1 MKLRELLIGI
11 GFKVNEQN
19 INAVESKIGKIK
31 KNLSEVGTA
40 STRAAD
46 MTSKGM
52 ATVGNASERAKQK
65 TESAFSGIESKA
77 RGANEELHKMDSTL
91 TGLKNKFVGALAFLG
106 VTLSLGNI
114 IRMVD
119 EYKTISGQVK
129 LVTSSQKEAV
139 SVQKDLYQMAQRTRQ
154 EYGATAQLYTS
165 VARNAS
171 ELGKSTSEILAF
183 TEDVSMAMMIGGG
196 SAASQQAALVQLG
209 QALGSGVLRGDE
221 LNSIMEQAPRLSKLI
236 AEGMGTTVGKL
247 REMGKDGKLTALDI
261 FNAIRKG
268 SERLKMEMGMI
279 PWTVDQA
286 VTKMRNSMQRFFS
299 GVEERTG
306 AVSSIAEGFARISS
320 YIDDID
326 IDGFVAGFR
335 LLVIYASAFFVVSKW
350 NSLLTGMKL
359 LKDVVLGIKD
369 AYLLA
374 TGAQVVF
381 RSGSMRSIAMAIVP
395 FAKFAL
401 IAAAIAVVILAIQDF
416 YTWIEGGD
424 SIIGRH
430 LGKWEEFVTSCKT
443 TWDTATQSIKDF
455 LNMRVIDILSLAIDK
470 IGEFQDKIAKLN
482 VRKRVGEWWDENV
495 SDPANKFVFG
505 VLNGAHVKGPQLS
518 PSQQEAYLGKGLLRT
533 SNRNF
538 ADNRTNI
545 NNVSVYAKTNA
556 TPAEIGVG
564 VVNAITPA
572 NGYEFD
578 LDSGFGYGFPDVEDN

>member
-1 MKLRELLIGI
+1 MLIGI

-119 EYKTISGQVK
+119 EWKVVNGQVALTTK
-129 LVTSSQKEAV
+129 NQQESLMVQKE
-139 SVQKDLYQMAQRTRQ
+139 LYRMAIDTRQ
-154 EYGATAQLYTS
+154 AYASTATLYAS
-165 VARNAS
+165 VARNSS
-171 ELGKSTSEILAF
+171 ELGKSAEDVLGF
-183 TEDVSMAMMIGGG
+183 TEDVSRAMMIGGG
-196 SAASQQAALVQLG
+196 SAASQQAALIQLG

-221 LNSIMEQAPRLSKLI
+221 LNSIMEQAPRLAKAI
-236 AEGMGTTVGKL
+236 AEGMGTTIGQLRVLGKEGKL
-247 REMGKDGKLTALDI
+247 TAIDVFDAIRKSSEKLKREMGK
-261 FNAIRKG
+261 
-268 SERLKMEMGMI
+268 I
-279 PWTVDQA
+279 PWTVNQA
-286 VTKMRNSMQRFFS
+286 GVRVSNALGNLFS
-299 GVEERTG
+299 KLEKKTGV
-306 AVSSIAEGFARISS
+306 VSSIAKGFASIGD
-320 YIDDID
+320 YIDNID
-326 IDGFVAGFR
+326 IDNFVAGFQ

-359 LKDVVLGIKD
+359 LKDVILGIKD

-381 RSGSMRSIAMAIVP
+381 RSGSARSIAMAILP
-395 FAKFAL
+395 FAKIAL
-401 IAAAIAVVILAIQDF
+401 IAAAIAIVILAIQDL
-416 YTWIEGGD
+416 YVWIQGGD

-430 LGKWEEFVTSCKT
+430 VGSW
-443 TWDTATQSIKDF
+443 KDF
-455 LNMRVIDILSLAIDK
+455 IKELSRRWEQLKDEFSKSIAPLVSAIQPFINTFKDIVNWIDSCISK
-470 IGEFQDKIAKLN
+470 FESFQAKIAAWNPRKKLSEFGDW
-482 VRKRVGEWWDENV
+482 VGNIYLGG
-495 SDPANKFVFG
+495 ANKNTGNDYIAKSV
-505 VLNGAHVKGPQLS
+505 A
-518 PSQQEAYLGKGLLRT
+518 R
-533 SNRNF
+533 SNTRNYS
-538 ADNRTNI
+538 DQSTHTNNI
-545 NNVSVYAKTNA
+545 NIFAKTNA

-564 VVNAITPA
+564 VANAIEPA

-578 LDSGFGYGFPDVEDN
+578 LSSGFDYDFPILEDN

>member
-119 EYKTISGQVK
+119 EWKVVNGQVALTTK
-129 LVTSSQKEAV
+129 NQQESLMVQKE
-139 SVQKDLYQMAQRTRQ
+139 LYRMAIDTRQ
-154 EYGATAQLYTS
+154 AYASTATLYAS
-165 VARNAS
+165 VARNSS
-171 ELGKSTSEILAF
+171 ELGKSAEDVLGF
-183 TEDVSMAMMIGGG
+183 TEDVSRAMMIGGG
-196 SAASQQAALVQLG
+196 SAASQQAALIQLG

-221 LNSIMEQAPRLSKLI
+221 LNSIMEQAPRLAKAI
-236 AEGMGTTVGKL
+236 AEGMGTTIGQLRVLGKEGKL
-247 REMGKDGKLTALDI
+247 TAIDVFDAIRKSSEKLKREMGK
-261 FNAIRKG
+261 
-268 SERLKMEMGMI
+268 I
-279 PWTVDQA
+279 PWTVNQA
-286 VTKMRNSMQRFFS
+286 GVRVSNALGNLFS
-299 GVEERTG
+299 KLEKKTG
-306 AVSSIAEGFARISS
+306 IVSSIAKGFASIGD
-320 YIDDID
+320 YIDNID
-326 IDGFVAGFR
+326 IDNFVAGFQ

-359 LKDVVLGIKD
+359 LKDVILGIKD

-381 RSGSMRSIAMAIVP
+381 RSGSARSIAMAIVP

-401 IAAAIAVVILAIQDF
+401 IAAAIAIVILAIQDL
-416 YTWIEGGD
+416 YVWIEGGD
-424 SIIGRH
+424 SVIGRH
-430 LGKWEEFVTSCKT
+430 VGSW
-443 TWDTATQSIKDF
+443 KDF
-455 LNMRVIDILSLAIDK
+455 IKELSRRWEQWKDEFSKSIAPLVSAIQPFINTFKDIVNWIDSCISK
-470 IGEFQDKIAKLN
+470 FESFQAKIAAWNPRKKLSEFGDW
-482 VRKRVGEWWDENV
+482 VGNIYLGG
-495 SDPANKFVFG
+495 ANKNTGNDYIAKSV
-505 VLNGAHVKGPQLS
+505 A
-518 PSQQEAYLGKGLLRT
+518 R
-533 SNRNF
+533 SNTRNYS
-538 ADNRTNI
+538 DQSTHTNNI
-545 NNVSVYAKTNA
+545 NIFAKTNA

-564 VVNAITPA
+564 VANAIEPA

-578 LDSGFGYGFPDVEDN
+578 LSSGFDYDFPILEDN

>member
-119 EYKTISGQVK
+119 EWKVVNGQVALTTK
-129 LVTSSQKEAV
+129 NQQESLMVQKE
-139 SVQKDLYQMAQRTRQ
+139 LYRMAIDTRQ
-154 EYGATAQLYTS
+154 AYASTATLYAS
-165 VARNAS
+165 VARNSS
-171 ELGKSTSEILAF
+171 ELGKSAEDVLGF
-183 TEDVSMAMMIGGG
+183 TEDVSRAMMIGGG
-196 SAASQQAALVQLG
+196 SAASQQAALIQLG

-221 LNSIMEQAPRLSKLI
+221 LNSIMEQAPRLAKAI
-236 AEGMGTTVGKL
+236 AEGMGTTIGQLRVLGKEGKL
-247 REMGKDGKLTALDI
+247 TAIDVFDAIRKSSEKLKREMGK
-261 FNAIRKG
+261 
-268 SERLKMEMGMI
+268 I
-279 PWTVDQA
+279 PWTVNQA
-286 VTKMRNSMQRFFS
+286 GVRVSNALGNLFS
-299 GVEERTG
+299 KLEKKTGV
-306 AVSSIAEGFARISS
+306 VSSIAKGFASIGD
-320 YIDDID
+320 YNDNID
-326 IDGFVAGFR
+326 IDNFVAGFQ

-359 LKDVVLGIKD
+359 LKDVILGIKN

-381 RSGSMRSIAMAIVP
+381 RSGSARSIAMAIVP

-401 IAAAIAVVILAIQDF
+401 IAAAIAIVILALCMDRRRRQCYRAACWLVERF
-416 YTWIEGGD
+416 YKRIE
-424 SIIGRH
+424 SP
-430 LGKWEEFVTSCKT
+430 LGTMERRIF
-443 TWDTATQSIKDF
+443 
-455 LNMRVIDILSLAIDK
+455 
-470 IGEFQDKIAKLN
+470 
-482 VRKRVGEWWDENV
+482 
-495 SDPANKFVFG
+495 
-505 VLNGAHVKGPQLS
+505 
-518 PSQQEAYLGKGLLRT
+518 
-533 SNRNF
+533 
-538 ADNRTNI
+538 
-545 NNVSVYAKTNA
+545 
-556 TPAEIGVG
+556 
-564 VVNAITPA
+564 
-572 NGYEFD
+572 
-578 LDSGFGYGFPDVEDN
+578 

>member
-119 EYKTISGQVK
+119 EWKVVNGQVALTTK
-129 LVTSSQKEAV
+129 NQQESLMVQKE
-139 SVQKDLYQMAQRTRQ
+139 LYRMAIDTRQ
-154 EYGATAQLYTS
+154 AYASTATLYAS
-165 VARNAS
+165 VARNSS
-171 ELGKSTSEILAF
+171 ELGKSAEDVLGF
-183 TEDVSMAMMIGGG
+183 TEDVSRAMMIGGG
-196 SAASQQAALVQLG
+196 SAASQQAALIQLG

-221 LNSIMEQAPRLSKLI
+221 LNSIMEQAPRLAKAI
-236 AEGMGTTVGKL
+236 AEGMGTTIGQLRVLGKEGKL
-247 REMGKDGKLTALDI
+247 TAIDVFDAIRKSSEKLKREMGK
-261 FNAIRKG
+261 
-268 SERLKMEMGMI
+268 I
-279 PWTVDQA
+279 PWTVNQA
-286 VTKMRNSMQRFFS
+286 GVRVSNALGNLFS
-299 GVEERTG
+299 KLEKKTG
-306 AVSSIAEGFARISS
+306 IVSSIAKGFASIGD
-320 YIDDID
+320 YIDNID
-326 IDGFVAGFR
+326 IDNFVAGFQ

-359 LKDVVLGIKD
+359 LKDVILGIKD

-381 RSGSMRSIAMAIVP
+381 RSGSARSIAMAIVP

-401 IAAAIAVVILAIQDF
+401 IAAAIAIVILAIQDL
-416 YTWIEGGD
+416 YVWIEGGD
-424 SIIGRH
+424 SVIGRH
-430 LGKWEEFVTSCKT
+430 VGSW
-443 TWDTATQSIKDF
+443 KDF
-455 LNMRVIDILSLAIDK
+455 IKELSRRWEQLKDEFSKSIAPLVSAIQPFINTFKDIVNWIDSCISK
-470 IGEFQDKIAKLN
+470 FESFQAKIAAWNPRKKLSEFGDW
-482 VRKRVGEWWDENV
+482 VGNIYLGG
-495 SDPANKFVFG
+495 ANKNTGNDYIAKSV
-505 VLNGAHVKGPQLS
+505 A
-518 PSQQEAYLGKGLLRT
+518 R
-533 SNRNF
+533 SNTRNYS
-538 ADNRTNI
+538 DQSTHTNNI
-545 NNVSVYAKTNA
+545 NIFAKTNA

-564 VVNAITPA
+564 VANAIEPA

-578 LDSGFGYGFPDVEDN
+578 LSSGFDYDFPILEDN

>member
-1 MKLRELLIGI
+1 LKLRELLIGI

-119 EYKTISGQVK
+119 EWKVVNGQVALTTK
-129 LVTSSQKEAV
+129 NQQESLMVQKE
-139 SVQKDLYQMAQRTRQ
+139 LYRMAIDTRQ
-154 EYGATAQLYTS
+154 AYASTATLYAS
-165 VARNAS
+165 VARNSS
-171 ELGKSTSEILAF
+171 ELGKSAEDVLGF
-183 TEDVSMAMMIGGG
+183 TEDVSRAMMIGGG
-196 SAASQQAALVQLG
+196 SAASQQAALIQLG

-221 LNSIMEQAPRLSKLI
+221 LNSIMEQAPRLAKAI
-236 AEGMGTTVGKL
+236 AEGMGTTIGQLRVLGKEGKL
-247 REMGKDGKLTALDI
+247 TAIDVFDAIRKSSEKLKREMGK
-261 FNAIRKG
+261 
-268 SERLKMEMGMI
+268 I
-279 PWTVDQA
+279 PWTVNQA
-286 VTKMRNSMQRFFS
+286 GVRVSNALGNLFS
-299 GVEERTG
+299 KLEKKTGV
-306 AVSSIAEGFARISS
+306 VSSIAKGFASIGD
-320 YIDDID
+320 YIDNID
-326 IDGFVAGFR
+326 IDNFVAGFQ

-359 LKDVVLGIKD
+359 LKDVILGIKN

-381 RSGSMRSIAMAIVP
+381 RSGSARSIAMAIVP

-401 IAAAIAVVILAIQDF
+401 IAAAIAIVILAIQDL
-416 YTWIEGGD
+416 YVWIEGGD
-424 SIIGRH
+424 SVIGRH
-430 LGKWEEFVTSCKT
+430 VGSW
-443 TWDTATQSIKDF
+443 KDF
-455 LNMRVIDILSLAIDK
+455 IKELSRRWEQWKDEFSKSIAPLVSAIQPFINTFKDIVNWIDSCISK
-470 IGEFQDKIAKLN
+470 FESFQAKIAAWNPRKKLSEFGDW
-482 VRKRVGEWWDENV
+482 VGNIYLGG
-495 SDPANKFVFG
+495 ANKNTGNDYIAKSV
-505 VLNGAHVKGPQLS
+505 A
-518 PSQQEAYLGKGLLRT
+518 R
-533 SNRNF
+533 SNTRNYS
-538 ADNRTNI
+538 DQSTHTNNI
-545 NNVSVYAKTNA
+545 NIFAKTNA

-564 VVNAITPA
+564 VANAIEPA

-578 LDSGFGYGFPDVEDN
+578 LSSGFDYDFPILEDN

>member
-65 TESAFSGIESKA
+65 TESAFSSIESKA

-119 EYKTISGQVK
+119 EWKVVNGQVALTTK
-129 LVTSSQKEAV
+129 NQQESLMVQKE
-139 SVQKDLYQMAQRTRQ
+139 LYRMAIDTRQ
-154 EYGATAQLYTS
+154 AYASTATLYAS
-165 VARNAS
+165 VARNSS
-171 ELGKSTSEILAF
+171 ELGKSAEDVLGF
-183 TEDVSMAMMIGGG
+183 TEDVSRAMMIGGG
-196 SAASQQAALVQLG
+196 SAASQQAALIQLG

-221 LNSIMEQAPRLSKLI
+221 LNSIMEQAPRLAKAI
-236 AEGMGTTVGKL
+236 AEGMGTTIGQLRVLGK
-247 REMGKDGKLTALDI
+247 EGKLTAIDV
-261 FNAIRKG
+261 FDAIRKS
-268 SERLKMEMGMI
+268 SEKLKSEMGKI
-279 PWTVDQA
+279 PWTVNQA
-286 VTKMRNSMQRFFS
+286 GVRVSNALGNLFS
-299 GVEERTG
+299 KLEKKTGV
-306 AVSSIAEGFARISS
+306 VSSIAKGFASIGD
-320 YIDDID
+320 YIDNID
-326 IDGFVAGFR
+326 IDNFVAGFQ

-359 LKDVVLGIKD
+359 LKDVILGIKD

-381 RSGSMRSIAMAIVP
+381 RSGSARSIAMAIVP

-401 IAAAIAVVILAIQDF
+401 IAAAIAIVILAIQDL
-416 YTWIEGGD
+416 YVWIEGGD
-424 SIIGRH
+424 SVIGRH
-430 LGKWEEFVTSCKT
+430 VGSW
-443 TWDTATQSIKDF
+443 KDF
-455 LNMRVIDILSLAIDK
+455 IKELSRRWEQWKDEFSKSIAPLVSAIQPFINTFKDIVNWIDSCISK
-470 IGEFQDKIAKLN
+470 FESFQAKIAAWNPRKKLSEFGDW
-482 VRKRVGEWWDENV
+482 VGNIYLGG
-495 SDPANKFVFG
+495 ANKNTGNDYIAKSV
-505 VLNGAHVKGPQLS
+505 A
-518 PSQQEAYLGKGLLRT
+518 R
-533 SNRNF
+533 SNTRNYS
-538 ADNRTNI
+538 DQSTHTNNI
-545 NNVSVYAKTNA
+545 NIFAKTNA

-564 VVNAITPA
+564 VANAIEPA

-578 LDSGFGYGFPDVEDN
+578 LSSGFDYDFPILEDN

>member
-119 EYKTISGQVK
+119 EWKVVNGQVALTTK
-129 LVTSSQKEAV
+129 NQQESLMVQKE
-139 SVQKDLYQMAQRTRQ
+139 LYRMAIDTRQ
-154 EYGATAQLYTS
+154 AYASTATLYAS
-165 VARNAS
+165 VARNSS
-171 ELGKSTSEILAF
+171 ELGKSAEDVLGF
-183 TEDVSMAMMIGGG
+183 TEDVSRAMMIGGG
-196 SAASQQAALVQLG
+196 SAASQQAALIQLG

-221 LNSIMEQAPRLSKLI
+221 LNSIMEQAPRLAKAI
-236 AEGMGTTVGKL
+236 AEGMGTTIGQLRVLGKEGKL
-247 REMGKDGKLTALDI
+247 TAIDVFDAIRKSSEKLKREMGK
-261 FNAIRKG
+261 
-268 SERLKMEMGMI
+268 I
-279 PWTVDQA
+279 PWTVNQA
-286 VTKMRNSMQRFFS
+286 GVRVSNALGNLFS
-299 GVEERTG
+299 KLEKKTG
-306 AVSSIAEGFARISS
+306 IVSSIAKGFASIGD
-320 YIDDID
+320 YIDNID
-326 IDGFVAGFR
+326 IDNFVAGFQ

-359 LKDVVLGIKD
+359 LKDVILGIKD

-381 RSGSMRSIAMAIVP
+381 RSGSARSIAMAIVP

-401 IAAAIAVVILAIQDF
+401 IAAAIAIVILAIQDL
-416 YTWIEGGD
+416 YVWIEGGD
-424 SIIGRH
+424 SVIGRH
-430 LGKWEEFVTSCKT
+430 VGSW
-443 TWDTATQSIKDF
+443 KDF
-455 LNMRVIDILSLAIDK
+455 IKELSRRWEQLKDEFSKSIAPLVSAIQPFINTFKDIVNWIDSCISK
-470 IGEFQDKIAKLN
+470 FESFQAKIAAWNPRKKLSEFGDW
-482 VRKRVGEWWDENV
+482 VGNIYLGG
-495 SDPANKFVFG
+495 ANKNTGNDYIAKSV
-505 VLNGAHVKGPQLS
+505 A
-518 PSQQEAYLGKGLLRT
+518 R
-533 SNRNF
+533 SNTRNYS
-538 ADNRTNI
+538 DQSTHTNNI
-545 NNVSVYAKTNA
+545 NIFAKTNA

-564 VVNAITPA
+564 VANAIDPA

-578 LDSGFGYGFPDVEDN
+578 LSSGFDYDFPILEDN

>member
-1 MKLRELLIGI
+1 MKLRELLVGI

-119 EYKTISGQVK
+119 EWKVVNGQVALTTK
-129 LVTSSQKEAV
+129 NQQESLMAQKE
-139 SVQKDLYQMAQRTRQ
+139 LYRMAIDTRQ
-154 EYGATAQLYTS
+154 AYASTATLYAS
-165 VARNAS
+165 VARNSS
-171 ELGKSTSEILAF
+171 ELGKSAEDVLGF
-183 TEDVSMAMMIGGG
+183 TEDVSRAMMIGGG
-196 SAASQQAALVQLG
+196 SAASQQAALIQLG

-221 LNSIMEQAPRLSKLI
+221 LNSIMEQAPRLAKAI
-236 AEGMGTTVGKL
+236 AEGMGTTIGQLRVLGKEGKL
-247 REMGKDGKLTALDI
+247 TAIDVFDAIRKSSEKLKREMGK
-261 FNAIRKG
+261 
-268 SERLKMEMGMI
+268 I
-279 PWTVDQA
+279 PWTVNQA
-286 VTKMRNSMQRFFS
+286 GVRVSNALGNLFS
-299 GVEERTG
+299 KLEKKTGV
-306 AVSSIAEGFARISS
+306 VSSIAKGFASIGD
-320 YIDDID
+320 YIDNID
-326 IDGFVAGFR
+326 IDNFVAGFQ

-359 LKDVVLGIKD
+359 LKDVILGIKD

-381 RSGSMRSIAMAIVP
+381 RSGSARSIAMAILP
-395 FAKFAL
+395 FAKIAL
-401 IAAAIAVVILAIQDF
+401 IAAAIAIVILAIQDL
-416 YTWIEGGD
+416 YVWIQGGD

-430 LGKWEEFVTSCKT
+430 VGSW
-443 TWDTATQSIKDF
+443 KDF
-455 LNMRVIDILSLAIDK
+455 IKELSRRWEQLKDEFSKSIAPLVSAIQPFINTFKDIVNWIDRCISK
-470 IGEFQDKIAKLN
+470 FESFQAKIAAWNPRKKLSEFGDW
-482 VRKRVGEWWDENV
+482 VGNIYLGG
-495 SDPANKFVFG
+495 ANKNTGNDYIAKSV
-505 VLNGAHVKGPQLS
+505 A
-518 PSQQEAYLGKGLLRT
+518 R
-533 SNRNF
+533 SNTRNYS
-538 ADNRTNI
+538 DQSTHTNNI
-545 NNVSVYAKTNA
+545 NIFAKTNA

-564 VVNAITPA
+564 VANAIEPA

-578 LDSGFGYGFPDVEDN
+578 LSSGFDYDFPILEDN

>member
-119 EYKTISGQVK
+119 EWKVVNGQVALTTK
-129 LVTSSQKEAV
+129 NQQESLMVQKE
-139 SVQKDLYQMAQRTRQ
+139 LYRMAIDTRQ
-154 EYGATAQLYTS
+154 AYASTATLYAS
-165 VARNAS
+165 VARNSS
-171 ELGKSTSEILAF
+171 ELGKSAEDVLGF
-183 TEDVSMAMMIGGG
+183 TEDVSRAMMIGGG
-196 SAASQQAALVQLG
+196 SAASQQAALIQLG

-221 LNSIMEQAPRLSKLI
+221 LNSIMEQAPRLAKAI
-236 AEGMGTTVGKL
+236 AEGMGTTIGQLRVLGKEGKL
-247 REMGKDGKLTALDI
+247 TAIDVFDAIRKSSEKLKREMGK
-261 FNAIRKG
+261 
-268 SERLKMEMGMI
+268 I
-279 PWTVDQA
+279 PWTVNQA
-286 VTKMRNSMQRFFS
+286 GVRVSNALGNLFS
-299 GVEERTG
+299 KLEKKTG
-306 AVSSIAEGFARISS
+306 IVSSIAKGFASIGD
-320 YIDDID
+320 YIDNID
-326 IDGFVAGFR
+326 IDNFVAGFQ

-359 LKDVVLGIKD
+359 LKDVILGIKD

-381 RSGSMRSIAMAIVP
+381 RSGSARSIAMAIVP

-401 IAAAIAVVILAIQDF
+401 IAAAIAIVILAIQDL
-416 YTWIEGGD
+416 YVWIEGGD
-424 SIIGRH
+424 SVIGRH
-430 LGKWEEFVTSCKT
+430 VGSW
-443 TWDTATQSIKDF
+443 KDF
-455 LNMRVIDILSLAIDK
+455 IKELSRRWEQLKDEFSKSIAPLVSAIQPFINTFKDIVNWIDSCISK
-470 IGEFQDKIAKLN
+470 FESFQAKIAAWNPRKKLSEFGDW
-482 VRKRVGEWWDENV
+482 VGNIYLGG
-495 SDPANKFVFG
+495 ANKNTGNDYIAKSV
-505 VLNGAHVKGPQLS
+505 A
-518 PSQQEAYLGKGLLRT
+518 R
-533 SNRNF
+533 SNTRNYS
-538 ADNRTNI
+538 DQSTHTNNI
-545 NNVSVYAKTNA
+545 NIFAKTNA

-564 VVNAITPA
+564 VANAIEPA

-578 LDSGFGYGFPDVEDN
+578 LSSGFDYGFPILEDN

>member
-1 MKLRELLIGI
+1 MKLRELLVGI

-119 EYKTISGQVK
+119 EWKVVNGQVALTTK
-129 LVTSSQKEAV
+129 NQQESLMVQKE
-139 SVQKDLYQMAQRTRQ
+139 LYRMAIDTRQ
-154 EYGATAQLYTS
+154 AYASTATLYAS
-165 VARNAS
+165 VARNSS
-171 ELGKSTSEILAF
+171 ELGKSAEDVLGF
-183 TEDVSMAMMIGGG
+183 TEDVSRAMMIGGG
-196 SAASQQAALVQLG
+196 SAASQQAALIQLG

-221 LNSIMEQAPRLSKLI
+221 LNSIMEQAPRLAKAI
-236 AEGMGTTVGKL
+236 AEGMGTTIGQLRVLGKEGKL
-247 REMGKDGKLTALDI
+247 TAIDVFDAIRKSSEKLKREMGK
-261 FNAIRKG
+261 
-268 SERLKMEMGMI
+268 I
-279 PWTVDQA
+279 PWTVNQA
-286 VTKMRNSMQRFFS
+286 GVRVSNALGNLFS
-299 GVEERTG
+299 KLEKKTGV
-306 AVSSIAEGFARISS
+306 VSSIAKGFASIGD
-320 YIDDID
+320 YIDNID
-326 IDGFVAGFR
+326 IDNFVAGFQ

-359 LKDVVLGIKD
+359 LKDVILGIKD

-381 RSGSMRSIAMAIVP
+381 RSGSARSIAMAILP
-395 FAKFAL
+395 FAKIAL
-401 IAAAIAVVILAIQDF
+401 IAAAIAIVILAIQDL
-416 YTWIEGGD
+416 YVWIQGGD

-430 LGKWEEFVTSCKT
+430 VGSW
-443 TWDTATQSIKDF
+443 KDF
-455 LNMRVIDILSLAIDK
+455 IKELSRRWEQLKDEFSKSIAPLVSAIQPFINTFKDIVNWIDRCISK
-470 IGEFQDKIAKLN
+470 FESFQAKIAAWNPRKKLSEFGDW
-482 VRKRVGEWWDENV
+482 VGNIYLGG
-495 SDPANKFVFG
+495 ANKNTGNDYIAKSV
-505 VLNGAHVKGPQLS
+505 A
-518 PSQQEAYLGKGLLRT
+518 R
-533 SNRNF
+533 SNTRNYS
-538 ADNRTNI
+538 DQSTHTNNI
-545 NNVSVYAKTNA
+545 NIFAKTNA

-564 VVNAITPA
+564 VANAIEPA

-578 LDSGFGYGFPDVEDN
+578 FSSGFDYDFPILEDN

>member
-119 EYKTISGQVK
+119 EWKVVNGQVALTTK
-129 LVTSSQKEAV
+129 NQQESLMVQKE
-139 SVQKDLYQMAQRTRQ
+139 LYRMAIDTRQ
-154 EYGATAQLYTS
+154 AYASTATLYAS
-165 VARNAS
+165 VARNSS
-171 ELGKSTSEILAF
+171 ELGKSAEDVLGF
-183 TEDVSMAMMIGGG
+183 TEDVSRAMMIGGG
-196 SAASQQAALVQLG
+196 SAASQQAALIQLG

-221 LNSIMEQAPRLSKLI
+221 LNSIMEQASRLAKAI
-236 AEGMGTTVGKL
+236 AEGMGTTIGQLRVLGKEGKL
-247 REMGKDGKLTALDI
+247 TAIDVFDAIRKSSEKLKREMGK
-261 FNAIRKG
+261 
-268 SERLKMEMGMI
+268 I
-279 PWTVDQA
+279 PWTVNQA
-286 VTKMRNSMQRFFS
+286 GVRVSNALGNLFS
-299 GVEERTG
+299 KLEKKTG
-306 AVSSIAEGFARISS
+306 IVSSIAKGFASIGD
-320 YIDDID
+320 YIDNID
-326 IDGFVAGFR
+326 IDNFVAGFQ

-359 LKDVVLGIKD
+359 LKDVILGIKD

-381 RSGSMRSIAMAIVP
+381 RSGSARSIAMAIVP

-401 IAAAIAVVILAIQDF
+401 IAAAIAIVILAIQDL
-416 YTWIEGGD
+416 YVWIEGGD
-424 SIIGRH
+424 SVIGRH
-430 LGKWEEFVTSCKT
+430 VGSW
-443 TWDTATQSIKDF
+443 KDF
-455 LNMRVIDILSLAIDK
+455 IKELSRRWEQLKDEFSKSIAPLVSAIQPFINTFKDIVNWIDSCISK
-470 IGEFQDKIAKLN
+470 FESFQAKIAAWNPRKKLSEFGDW
-482 VRKRVGEWWDENV
+482 VGNIYLGG
-495 SDPANKFVFG
+495 ANKNTGNDYIAKSV
-505 VLNGAHVKGPQLS
+505 A
-518 PSQQEAYLGKGLLRT
+518 R
-533 SNRNF
+533 SNTRNYS
-538 ADNRTNI
+538 DQSTHTNNI
-545 NNVSVYAKTNA
+545 NIFAKTNA

-564 VVNAITPA
+564 VANAIEPA

-578 LDSGFGYGFPDVEDN
+578 LSSGFDYDFPILEDN

>member
-119 EYKTISGQVK
+119 EWKVVNGQVALTTK
-129 LVTSSQKEAV
+129 NQQESLMVQKE
-139 SVQKDLYQMAQRTRQ
+139 LYRMAIDTRQ
-154 EYGATAQLYTS
+154 AYASTATLYAS
-165 VARNAS
+165 VARNSS
-171 ELGKSTSEILAF
+171 ELGKSAEDVLGF
-183 TEDVSMAMMIGGG
+183 TEDVSRAMMIGGG
-196 SAASQQAALVQLG
+196 SAASQQAALIQLG

-221 LNSIMEQAPRLSKLI
+221 LNSIMEQAPRLAKAI
-236 AEGMGTTVGKL
+236 AEGMGTTIGQLRVLGKEGKL
-247 REMGKDGKLTALDI
+247 TAIDVFDAIRKSSEKLKREMGK
-261 FNAIRKG
+261 
-268 SERLKMEMGMI
+268 I
-279 PWTVDQA
+279 PWTVNQA
-286 VTKMRNSMQRFFS
+286 GVRVSNALGNLFS
-299 GVEERTG
+299 KLEKKTGV
-306 AVSSIAEGFARISS
+306 VSSIAKGFASIGD
-320 YIDDID
+320 YIDNID
-326 IDGFVAGFR
+326 IDNFVAGFQ

-359 LKDVVLGIKD
+359 LKDVILGIKD

-381 RSGSMRSIAMAIVP
+381 RSGSARSIAMAIVP

-401 IAAAIAVVILAIQDF
+401 IAAAIAIVILAIQDL
-416 YTWIEGGD
+416 YVWIEGGD
-424 SIIGRH
+424 SVIGRH
-430 LGKWEEFVTSCKT
+430 VGSW
-443 TWDTATQSIKDF
+443 KDF
-455 LNMRVIDILSLAIDK
+455 IKELSRRWEQWKDEFSKSIAPLVSAIQPFINTFKDIVNWIDSCISK
-470 IGEFQDKIAKLN
+470 FESFQAKIAAWNPRKKLSEFGDW
-482 VRKRVGEWWDENV
+482 VGNIYLGG
-495 SDPANKFVFG
+495 ANKNTGNDYIAKSV
-505 VLNGAHVKGPQLS
+505 A
-518 PSQQEAYLGKGLLRT
+518 R
-533 SNRNF
+533 SNTRNYS
-538 ADNRTNI
+538 DQSTHTNNI
-545 NNVSVYAKTNA
+545 NIFAKTNA

>member
-31 KNLSEVGTA
+31 KNLREVGTA

-119 EYKTISGQVK
+119 EWKVVNGQVALTTK
-129 LVTSSQKEAV
+129 NQQESLMVQKE
-139 SVQKDLYQMAQRTRQ
+139 LYRMAIDTRQ
-154 EYGATAQLYTS
+154 AYASTATLYAS
-165 VARNAS
+165 VARNSS
-171 ELGKSTSEILAF
+171 ELGKSAEDVLGF
-183 TEDVSMAMMIGGG
+183 TEDVSRAMMIGGG
-196 SAASQQAALVQLG
+196 SAASQQAALIQLG

-221 LNSIMEQAPRLSKLI
+221 LNSIMEQAPRLAKAI
-236 AEGMGTTVGKL
+236 AEGMGTTIGQLRVLGKEGKL
-247 REMGKDGKLTALDI
+247 TAIDVFDAIRKSSEKLKREMGK
-261 FNAIRKG
+261 
-268 SERLKMEMGMI
+268 I
-279 PWTVDQA
+279 PWTVNQA
-286 VTKMRNSMQRFFS
+286 GVRVSNALGNLFS
-299 GVEERTG
+299 KLEKKTGV
-306 AVSSIAEGFARISS
+306 VSSIAKGFASIGD
-320 YIDDID
+320 YIDNID
-326 IDGFVAGFR
+326 IDNFVAGFQ

-359 LKDVVLGIKD
+359 LKDVILGIKD

-381 RSGSMRSIAMAIVP
+381 RSGSARSIAMAIVP

-401 IAAAIAVVILAIQDF
+401 IAAAIAIVILAIQDL
-416 YTWIEGGD
+416 YVWIEGGD
-424 SIIGRH
+424 SVIGRH
-430 LGKWEEFVTSCKT
+430 VGSW
-443 TWDTATQSIKDF
+443 KDF
-455 LNMRVIDILSLAIDK
+455 IKELSRRWEQWKDEFSKSIAPLISAIQPFINTFKDIVNWIDSCISK
-470 IGEFQDKIAKLN
+470 FESFQAKIAAWDPRKKLSEFGDW
-482 VRKRVGEWWDENV
+482 VGNIYLGG
-495 SDPANKFVFG
+495 ANKDTGNDYIAKSV
-505 VLNGAHVKGPQLS
+505 A
-518 PSQQEAYLGKGLLRT
+518 R
-533 SNRNF
+533 SNTRNYS
-538 ADNRTNI
+538 DQSTHTNNI
-545 NNVSVYAKTNA
+545 NIFAKTNA

-564 VVNAITPA
+564 VANAIEPA

-578 LDSGFGYGFPDVEDN
+578 LSSGFDYDFPILEDN

>member
-119 EYKTISGQVK
+119 EWKVVNGQVALTTK
-129 LVTSSQKEAV
+129 NQQESLMVQKE
-139 SVQKDLYQMAQRTRQ
+139 LYRMAIDTRQ
-154 EYGATAQLYTS
+154 AYASTATLYAS
-165 VARNAS
+165 VARNSS
-171 ELGKSTSEILAF
+171 ELGKSAEDVLGF
-183 TEDVSMAMMIGGG
+183 TEDVSRAMMIGGG
-196 SAASQQAALVQLG
+196 SAASQQAALIQLG

-221 LNSIMEQAPRLSKLI
+221 LNSIMEQAPRLAKAI
-236 AEGMGTTVGKL
+236 AEGMGTTIGQLRVLGKEGKL
-247 REMGKDGKLTALDI
+247 TAIDVFDAIRKSSEKLKREMGK
-261 FNAIRKG
+261 
-268 SERLKMEMGMI
+268 I
-279 PWTVDQA
+279 PWTVNQA
-286 VTKMRNSMQRFFS
+286 GVRVSNALGNLFS
-299 GVEERTG
+299 KLEKKTG
-306 AVSSIAEGFARISS
+306 IVSSIAKGFASISD
-320 YIDDID
+320 YIDNID
-326 IDGFVAGFR
+326 IDNFVAGFQ

-359 LKDVVLGIKD
+359 LKDVILGIKD

-381 RSGSMRSIAMAIVP
+381 RSGSARSIAMAIVP

-401 IAAAIAVVILAIQDF
+401 IAAAIAIVILAIQDL
-416 YTWIEGGD
+416 YVWIEGGD
-424 SIIGRH
+424 SVIGRH
-430 LGKWEEFVTSCKT
+430 VGSW
-443 TWDTATQSIKDF
+443 KDF
-455 LNMRVIDILSLAIDK
+455 IKELSRRWEQLKDEFSKSIAPLVSAIQPFINTFKDIVNWIDSCISK
-470 IGEFQDKIAKLN
+470 FESFQAKIAAWNPRKKLSEFGDW
-482 VRKRVGEWWDENV
+482 VGNIYLGG
-495 SDPANKFVFG
+495 ANKNTGNDYIAKSV
-505 VLNGAHVKGPQLS
+505 A
-518 PSQQEAYLGKGLLRT
+518 R
-533 SNRNF
+533 SNTRNYS
-538 ADNRTNI
+538 DQSTHTNNI
-545 NNVSVYAKTNA
+545 NIFAKTNA

-564 VVNAITPA
+564 VANAIEPA

-578 LDSGFGYGFPDVEDN
+578 LSSGFDYDFPILEDN

>member
-1 MKLRELLIGI
+1 LKLRELLIGI

-119 EYKTISGQVK
+119 EWKVVNGQVALTTK
-129 LVTSSQKEAV
+129 NQQESLMVQKE
-139 SVQKDLYQMAQRTRQ
+139 LYRMAIDTRQ
-154 EYGATAQLYTS
+154 AYASTATLYAS
-165 VARNAS
+165 VARNSS
-171 ELGKSTSEILAF
+171 ELGKSAEDVLGF
-183 TEDVSMAMMIGGG
+183 TEDVSRAMMIGGG
-196 SAASQQAALVQLG
+196 SAASQQAALIQLG

-221 LNSIMEQAPRLSKLI
+221 LNSIMEQAPRLAKAI
-236 AEGMGTTVGKL
+236 AEGMGTTIGQLRVLGKEGKL
-247 REMGKDGKLTALDI
+247 TAIDVFDAIRKSSEKLKREMGK
-261 FNAIRKG
+261 
-268 SERLKMEMGMI
+268 I
-279 PWTVDQA
+279 PWTVNQA
-286 VTKMRNSMQRFFS
+286 GVRVSNALGNLFS
-299 GVEERTG
+299 KLEKKTG
-306 AVSSIAEGFARISS
+306 IVSSIAKGFASIGD
-320 YIDDID
+320 YIDNID
-326 IDGFVAGFR
+326 IDNFVAGFQ

-359 LKDVVLGIKD
+359 LKDVILGIKD

-381 RSGSMRSIAMAIVP
+381 RSGSARSIAMAIVP

-401 IAAAIAVVILAIQDF
+401 IAAAIAIVILAIQDL
-416 YTWIEGGD
+416 YVWIEGGD
-424 SIIGRH
+424 SVIGRH
-430 LGKWEEFVTSCKT
+430 VGSW
-443 TWDTATQSIKDF
+443 KDF
-455 LNMRVIDILSLAIDK
+455 IKELSRRWEQLKDEFSKSIAPLVSAIQPFINTFKDIVNWIDSCISK
-470 IGEFQDKIAKLN
+470 FESFQAKIAAWNPRKKLSEFGDW
-482 VRKRVGEWWDENV
+482 VGNIYLGG
-495 SDPANKFVFG
+495 ANKNTGNDYIAKSV
-505 VLNGAHVKGPQLS
+505 A
-518 PSQQEAYLGKGLLRT
+518 R
-533 SNRNF
+533 SNTRNYS
-538 ADNRTNI
+538 DQSTHTNNI
-545 NNVSVYAKTNA
+545 NIFAKTNA

-564 VVNAITPA
+564 VANAIEPA

-578 LDSGFGYGFPDVEDN
+578 LSSGFDYDFPILEDN

>member
-119 EYKTISGQVK
+119 EWKVVNGQVALTTK
-129 LVTSSQKEAV
+129 NQQESLMVQKE
-139 SVQKDLYQMAQRTRQ
+139 LYRMAIDTRQ
-154 EYGATAQLYTS
+154 AYASTATLYAS
-165 VARNAS
+165 VARNSS
-171 ELGKSTSEILAF
+171 ELGKSAEDVLGF
-183 TEDVSMAMMIGGG
+183 TEDVSRAMMIGGG
-196 SAASQQAALVQLG
+196 SAASQQAALIQLG

-221 LNSIMEQAPRLSKLI
+221 LNSIMEQAPRLAKAI
-236 AEGMGTTVGKL
+236 AEGMGTTIGQLRVLGK
-247 REMGKDGKLTALDI
+247 EGKLTAIDV
-261 FNAIRKG
+261 FDAIRKS
-268 SERLKMEMGMI
+268 SEKLKSEMGKI
-279 PWTVDQA
+279 PWTVNQA
-286 VTKMRNSMQRFFS
+286 GVRVSNALGNLFS
-299 GVEERTG
+299 KLEKKTG
-306 AVSSIAEGFARISS
+306 IVSSIAKGFASIGD
-320 YIDDID
+320 YIDNID
-326 IDGFVAGFR
+326 IDNFVAGFQ

-359 LKDVVLGIKD
+359 LKDVILGIKD

-381 RSGSMRSIAMAIVP
+381 RSGSARSIAMAIVP

-401 IAAAIAVVILAIQDF
+401 IAAAIAIVILAIQDL
-416 YTWIEGGD
+416 YVWIEGGD
-424 SIIGRH
+424 SVIGRH
-430 LGKWEEFVTSCKT
+430 VGSW
-443 TWDTATQSIKDF
+443 KDF
-455 LNMRVIDILSLAIDK
+455 IKELSRRWEQWKDEFSKSIAPLVSAIQPFINTFKDIVNWIDSCISK
-470 IGEFQDKIAKLN
+470 FESFQAKIAAWNPRKKLSEFGDW
-482 VRKRVGEWWDENV
+482 VGNIYLGG
-495 SDPANKFVFG
+495 ANKNTGNDYIAKSV
-505 VLNGAHVKGPQLS
+505 A
-518 PSQQEAYLGKGLLRT
+518 R
-533 SNRNF
+533 SNTRNYS
-538 ADNRTNI
+538 DQSTHTNNI
-545 NNVSVYAKTNA
+545 NIFAKTNA

-564 VVNAITPA
+564 VANAIEPA

-578 LDSGFGYGFPDVEDN
+578 LSSGFDYDFPILEDN

>member
-119 EYKTISGQVK
+119 EWKVVNGQVALTTK
-129 LVTSSQKEAV
+129 NQQESLMVQKE
-139 SVQKDLYQMAQRTRQ
+139 LYRMAIDTRQ
-154 EYGATAQLYTS
+154 AYASTATLYAS
-165 VARNAS
+165 VARNSS
-171 ELGKSTSEILAF
+171 ELGKSAEDVLGF
-183 TEDVSMAMMIGGG
+183 TEDVSRAMMIGGG
-196 SAASQQAALVQLG
+196 SAASQQAALIQLG

-221 LNSIMEQAPRLSKLI
+221 LNSIMEQAPRLAKAI
-236 AEGMGTTVGKL
+236 AEGMGTTIGQLRVLGKEGKL
-247 REMGKDGKLTALDI
+247 TAIDVFDAIRKSSEKLKREMGK
-261 FNAIRKG
+261 
-268 SERLKMEMGMI
+268 I
-279 PWTVDQA
+279 PWTVNQA
-286 VTKMRNSMQRFFS
+286 GVRVSNALGNLFS
-299 GVEERTG
+299 KLEKKTGV
-306 AVSSIAEGFARISS
+306 VSSIAKGFASIGD
-320 YIDDID
+320 YIDNID
-326 IDGFVAGFR
+326 IDNFVAGFQ

-359 LKDVVLGIKD
+359 LKDVILGIKD

-381 RSGSMRSIAMAIVP
+381 RSGSARSIAMAILP
-395 FAKFAL
+395 FAKIAL
-401 IAAAIAVVILAIQDF
+401 IAAAIAIVILALQDLYVWIQ
-416 YTWIEGGD
+416 GGD
-424 SIIGRH
+424 SVIGRH
-430 LGKWEEFVTSCKT
+430 VGSW
-443 TWDTATQSIKDF
+443 KDF
-455 LNMRVIDILSLAIDK
+455 IKELSRRWEQLKDEFSKSIAPLVSAIQPFINTFKDIVNWIDRCISK
-470 IGEFQDKIAKLN
+470 FESFQAKIAAWNPRKKLSEFGDWIGN
-482 VRKRVGEWWDENV
+482 IYLGG
-495 SDPANKFVFG
+495 ANKNTGNDYIAKSV
-505 VLNGAHVKGPQLS
+505 A
-518 PSQQEAYLGKGLLRT
+518 R
-533 SNRNF
+533 SNTRNYS
-538 ADNRTNI
+538 DQSTHTNNI
-545 NNVSVYAKTNA
+545 NIFAKTNA

-564 VVNAITPA
+564 VANAIEPA

-578 LDSGFGYGFPDVEDN
+578 LSSGFDYDFPILEDN

>member
-119 EYKTISGQVK
+119 EWKVVNGQVALTTK
-129 LVTSSQKEAV
+129 NQQESLMVQKE
-139 SVQKDLYQMAQRTRQ
+139 LYRMAIDTRQ
-154 EYGATAQLYTS
+154 AYASTATLYAS
-165 VARNAS
+165 VARNSS
-171 ELGKSTSEILAF
+171 ELGKSAEDVLGF
-183 TEDVSMAMMIGGG
+183 TEDVSRAMMIGGG
-196 SAASQQAALVQLG
+196 SAASQQAALIQLG

-221 LNSIMEQAPRLSKLI
+221 LNSIMEQAPRFAKAI
-236 AEGMGTTVGKL
+236 AEGMGTTIGQLRVLGKEGKL
-247 REMGKDGKLTALDI
+247 TAIDVFDAIRKSSEKLKREMGK
-261 FNAIRKG
+261 
-268 SERLKMEMGMI
+268 I
-279 PWTVDQA
+279 PWTVNQA
-286 VTKMRNSMQRFFS
+286 GVRVSNALGNLFS
-299 GVEERTG
+299 KLEKKTG
-306 AVSSIAEGFARISS
+306 IVSSIAKGFASIGD
-320 YIDDID
+320 YIDNID
-326 IDGFVAGFR
+326 IDNFVAGFQ

-359 LKDVVLGIKD
+359 LKDVILGIKD

-381 RSGSMRSIAMAIVP
+381 RSGSARSIAMAIVP

-401 IAAAIAVVILAIQDF
+401 IAAAIAIVILAIQDL
-416 YTWIEGGD
+416 YVWIEGGD
-424 SIIGRH
+424 SVIGRH
-430 LGKWEEFVTSCKT
+430 VGSW
-443 TWDTATQSIKDF
+443 KDF
-455 LNMRVIDILSLAIDK
+455 IKELSRRWEQLKDEFSKSIAPLVSAIQPFINTFKDIVNWIDSCISK
-470 IGEFQDKIAKLN
+470 FESFQAKIAAWNPRKKLSEFGDW
-482 VRKRVGEWWDENV
+482 VGNIYLGG
-495 SDPANKFVFG
+495 ANKNTGNDYIAKSV
-505 VLNGAHVKGPQLS
+505 A
-518 PSQQEAYLGKGLLRT
+518 R
-533 SNRNF
+533 SNTRNYS
-538 ADNRTNI
+538 DQSTHTNNI
-545 NNVSVYAKTNA
+545 NIFAKTNA

-564 VVNAITPA
+564 VANAIEPA

-578 LDSGFGYGFPDVEDN
+578 LSSGFDYDFPILEDN

>member
-52 ATVGNASERAKQK
+52 TTVGNASERAKQK

-119 EYKTISGQVK
+119 EWKVVNGQVALTTK
-129 LVTSSQKEAV
+129 NQQESLMVQKE
-139 SVQKDLYQMAQRTRQ
+139 LYRMAIDTRQ
-154 EYGATAQLYTS
+154 AYASTATLYAS
-165 VARNAS
+165 VARNSS
-171 ELGKSTSEILAF
+171 ELGKSAEDVLGF
-183 TEDVSMAMMIGGG
+183 TEDVSRAMMIGGG
-196 SAASQQAALVQLG
+196 SAASQQAALIQLG

-221 LNSIMEQAPRLSKLI
+221 LNSIMEQAPRLAKAI
-236 AEGMGTTVGKL
+236 AEGMGTTIGQLRVLGKEGKL
-247 REMGKDGKLTALDI
+247 TAIDVFDAIRKSSEKLKREMGK
-261 FNAIRKG
+261 
-268 SERLKMEMGMI
+268 I
-279 PWTVDQA
+279 PWTVNQA
-286 VTKMRNSMQRFFS
+286 GVRVSNALGNLFS
-299 GVEERTG
+299 KLEKKTG
-306 AVSSIAEGFARISS
+306 IVSSIAKGFASIGD
-320 YIDDID
+320 YIDNID
-326 IDGFVAGFR
+326 IDNFVAGFQ

-359 LKDVVLGIKD
+359 LKDVILGIKD

-381 RSGSMRSIAMAIVP
+381 RSGSARSIAMAIVP

-401 IAAAIAVVILAIQDF
+401 IAAAIAIVILAIQDL
-416 YTWIEGGD
+416 YVWIEGGD
-424 SIIGRH
+424 SVIGRH
-430 LGKWEEFVTSCKT
+430 VGSW
-443 TWDTATQSIKDF
+443 KDF
-455 LNMRVIDILSLAIDK
+455 IKELSRRWEQWKDEFSKSIAPLVSAIQPFINTFKDIVNWIDSCISK
-470 IGEFQDKIAKLN
+470 FESFQAKIAAWNPRKKLSEFGDW
-482 VRKRVGEWWDENV
+482 VGNIYLGG
-495 SDPANKFVFG
+495 ANKNTGNDYIAKSV
-505 VLNGAHVKGPQLS
+505 A
-518 PSQQEAYLGKGLLRT
+518 R
-533 SNRNF
+533 SNTRNYS
-538 ADNRTNI
+538 DQSTHTNNI
-545 NNVSVYAKTNA
+545 NIFAKTNA

-564 VVNAITPA
+564 VANAIEPA

-578 LDSGFGYGFPDVEDN
+578 LSSGFDYDFPILEDN

>member
-77 RGANEELHKMDSTL
+77 RGTNEELHKMDSTL

-119 EYKTISGQVK
+119 EWKVVNGQVALTTK
-129 LVTSSQKEAV
+129 NQQESLMVQKE
-139 SVQKDLYQMAQRTRQ
+139 LYRMAIDTRQ
-154 EYGATAQLYTS
+154 AYASTATLYAS
-165 VARNAS
+165 VARNSS
-171 ELGKSTSEILAF
+171 ELGKSAEDVLGF
-183 TEDVSMAMMIGGG
+183 TEDVSRAMMIGGG
-196 SAASQQAALVQLG
+196 SAASQQAALIQLG

-221 LNSIMEQAPRLSKLI
+221 LNSIMEQAPRLAKAI
-236 AEGMGTTVGKL
+236 AEGMGTTIGQLRVLGKEGKL
-247 REMGKDGKLTALDI
+247 TAIDVFDAIRKSSEKLKREMGK
-261 FNAIRKG
+261 
-268 SERLKMEMGMI
+268 I
-279 PWTVDQA
+279 PWTVNQA
-286 VTKMRNSMQRFFS
+286 GVRVSNALGNLFS
-299 GVEERTG
+299 KLEKKTGV
-306 AVSSIAEGFARISS
+306 VSSIAKGFASIGD
-320 YIDDID
+320 YIDNID
-326 IDGFVAGFR
+326 IDNFVAGFQ

-359 LKDVVLGIKD
+359 LKDVILGIKN

-381 RSGSMRSIAMAIVP
+381 RSGSARSIAMAIVP

-401 IAAAIAVVILAIQDF
+401 IAAAIAIVILAIQDL
-416 YTWIEGGD
+416 YVWIEGGD
-424 SIIGRH
+424 SVIGRH
-430 LGKWEEFVTSCKT
+430 VGSW
-443 TWDTATQSIKDF
+443 KDF
-455 LNMRVIDILSLAIDK
+455 IKELSRRWEQWKDEFSKSIAPLVSAIQPFINTFKDIVNWIDSCISK
-470 IGEFQDKIAKLN
+470 FESFQAKIAAWNPRKKLSEFGDW
-482 VRKRVGEWWDENV
+482 VGNIYLGG
-495 SDPANKFVFG
+495 ANKNTGNDYIAKSV
-505 VLNGAHVKGPQLS
+505 A
-518 PSQQEAYLGKGLLRT
+518 R
-533 SNRNF
+533 SNTRNYS
-538 ADNRTNI
+538 DQSTHTNNI
-545 NNVSVYAKTNA
+545 NIFAKTNA

-564 VVNAITPA
+564 VANAIEPA

-578 LDSGFGYGFPDVEDN
+578 LSSGFDYDFPILEDN

>member
-119 EYKTISGQVK
+119 EWKVVNGQVALTTK
-129 LVTSSQKEAV
+129 KNQQESLMVQKE
-139 SVQKDLYQMAQRTRQ
+139 LYRMAIDTRQ
-154 EYGATAQLYTS
+154 AYASTATLYAS
-165 VARNAS
+165 VARNSS
-171 ELGKSTSEILAF
+171 ELGKSAEDVLGF
-183 TEDVSMAMMIGGG
+183 TEDVSRAMMIGGG
-196 SAASQQAALVQLG
+196 SAASQQAALIQLG

-221 LNSIMEQAPRLSKLI
+221 LNSIMEQAPRLAKAI
-236 AEGMGTTVGKL
+236 AEGMGTTIGQLRVLGKEGKL
-247 REMGKDGKLTALDI
+247 TAIDVFDAIRKSSEKLKREMGK
-261 FNAIRKG
+261 
-268 SERLKMEMGMI
+268 I
-279 PWTVDQA
+279 PWTVNQA
-286 VTKMRNSMQRFFS
+286 GVRVSNALGNLFS
-299 GVEERTG
+299 KLEKKTG
-306 AVSSIAEGFARISS
+306 IVSSIAKGFASIGD
-320 YIDDID
+320 YIDNID
-326 IDGFVAGFR
+326 IDNFVAGFQ

-359 LKDVVLGIKD
+359 LKDVILGIKD

-381 RSGSMRSIAMAIVP
+381 RSGSARSIAMAIVP

-401 IAAAIAVVILAIQDF
+401 IAAAIAIVILAIQDL
-416 YTWIEGGD
+416 YVWIEGGD
-424 SIIGRH
+424 SVIGRH
-430 LGKWEEFVTSCKT
+430 VGSW
-443 TWDTATQSIKDF
+443 KDF
-455 LNMRVIDILSLAIDK
+455 IKELSRRWEQWKDEFSKSIAPLVSAIQPFINTFKDIVNWIDSCISK
-470 IGEFQDKIAKLN
+470 FESFQAKIAAWNPRKKLSEFGDW
-482 VRKRVGEWWDENV
+482 VGNIYLGG
-495 SDPANKFVFG
+495 ANKNTGNDYIAKSV
-505 VLNGAHVKGPQLS
+505 A
-518 PSQQEAYLGKGLLRT
+518 R
-533 SNRNF
+533 SNTRNYS
-538 ADNRTNI
+538 DQSTHTNNI
-545 NNVSVYAKTNA
+545 NIFAKTNA

-564 VVNAITPA
+564 VANAIEPA

-578 LDSGFGYGFPDVEDN
+578 LSSGFDYDFPILEDN

>member
-1 MKLRELLIGI
+1 MLIGI

-65 TESAFSGIESKA
+65 TESAFSSIESKA

-119 EYKTISGQVK
+119 EWKVVNGQVALTTK
-129 LVTSSQKEAV
+129 NQQESLMVQKE
-139 SVQKDLYQMAQRTRQ
+139 LYRMAIDTRQ
-154 EYGATAQLYTS
+154 AYASTATLYAS
-165 VARNAS
+165 VARNSS
-171 ELGKSTSEILAF
+171 ELGKSAEDVLGF
-183 TEDVSMAMMIGGG
+183 TEDVSRAMMIGGG
-196 SAASQQAALVQLG
+196 SAASQQAALIQLG

-221 LNSIMEQAPRLSKLI
+221 LNSIMEQAPRLAKAI
-236 AEGMGTTVGKL
+236 AEGMGTTIGQLRVLGKEGKL
-247 REMGKDGKLTALDI
+247 TAIDVFDAIRKSSEKLKREMGK
-261 FNAIRKG
+261 
-268 SERLKMEMGMI
+268 I
-279 PWTVDQA
+279 PWTVNQA
-286 VTKMRNSMQRFFS
+286 GVRVSNALGNLFS
-299 GVEERTG
+299 KLEKKTGV
-306 AVSSIAEGFARISS
+306 VSSIAKGFASIGD
-320 YIDDID
+320 YIDNID
-326 IDGFVAGFR
+326 IDNFVAGFQ

-359 LKDVVLGIKD
+359 LKDVILGIKD

-381 RSGSMRSIAMAIVP
+381 RSGSARSIAMAILP
-395 FAKFAL
+395 FAKIAL
-401 IAAAIAVVILAIQDF
+401 IAAAIAIVILAIQDL
-416 YTWIEGGD
+416 YVWIQGGD

-430 LGKWEEFVTSCKT
+430 VGSW
-443 TWDTATQSIKDF
+443 KDF
-455 LNMRVIDILSLAIDK
+455 IKELSRRWEQLKDEFSKSIAPLVSAIQPFINTFKDIVNWIDSCISK
-470 IGEFQDKIAKLN
+470 FESFQAKIAAWNPRKKLSEFGDW
-482 VRKRVGEWWDENV
+482 VGNIYLGG
-495 SDPANKFVFG
+495 ANKNTGNDYIAKSV
-505 VLNGAHVKGPQLS
+505 A
-518 PSQQEAYLGKGLLRT
+518 R
-533 SNRNF
+533 SNTRNYS
-538 ADNRTNI
+538 DQSTHTNNI
-545 NNVSVYAKTNA
+545 NIFAKTNA

-564 VVNAITPA
+564 VANAIEPA

-578 LDSGFGYGFPDVEDN
+578 LSSGFDYDFPILEDN

>member
-119 EYKTISGQVK
+119 EWKVVNGQVALTTK
-129 LVTSSQKEAV
+129 NQQESLMVQKE
-139 SVQKDLYQMAQRTRQ
+139 LYRMAIDTRQ
-154 EYGATAQLYTS
+154 AYASTATLYAS
-165 VARNAS
+165 VARNSS
-171 ELGKSTSEILAF
+171 ELGKSAEDVLGF
-183 TEDVSMAMMIGGG
+183 TEDVSRAMMIGGG
-196 SAASQQAALVQLG
+196 SAASQQAALIQLG

-221 LNSIMEQAPRLSKLI
+221 LNSIMEQAPRLAKAI
-236 AEGMGTTVGKL
+236 AEGMGTTIGQLRVLGKEGKL
-247 REMGKDGKLTALDI
+247 TAIDVFDAIRKSSEKLKREMGK
-261 FNAIRKG
+261 
-268 SERLKMEMGMI
+268 I
-279 PWTVDQA
+279 PWTVNQA
-286 VTKMRNSMQRFFS
+286 GVRVSNALGNLFS
-299 GVEERTG
+299 KLEKKTG
-306 AVSSIAEGFARISS
+306 IVSSIAKGFASIGD
-320 YIDDID
+320 YIDNID
-326 IDGFVAGFR
+326 IDNFVAGFQ

-359 LKDVVLGIKD
+359 LKDVILGIKD
-369 AYLLA
+369 AYLFA

-381 RSGSMRSIAMAIVP
+381 RSGSARSIAMAIVP

-401 IAAAIAVVILAIQDF
+401 IAAAIAIVILAIKDL
-416 YTWIEGGD
+416 YVWIEGGD
-424 SIIGRH
+424 SVIGRH
-430 LGKWEEFVTSCKT
+430 VGSW
-443 TWDTATQSIKDF
+443 KDF
-455 LNMRVIDILSLAIDK
+455 IKELSRRWEQLKDEFSKSIAPLVSAIQPFINTFKDIVNWIDSCISK
-470 IGEFQDKIAKLN
+470 FESFQAKIAAWNPRKKLSEFGDW
-482 VRKRVGEWWDENV
+482 VGNIYLGG
-495 SDPANKFVFG
+495 ANKNTGNDYIAKSV
-505 VLNGAHVKGPQLS
+505 A
-518 PSQQEAYLGKGLLRT
+518 R
-533 SNRNF
+533 SNTRNYS
-538 ADNRTNI
+538 DQSTHTNNI
-545 NNVSVYAKTNA
+545 NIFAKTNA

-564 VVNAITPA
+564 VANAIEPA

-578 LDSGFGYGFPDVEDN
+578 LSSGFDYDFPILEDN

>member
-119 EYKTISGQVK
+119 EWKVVNGQVALTTK
-129 LVTSSQKEAV
+129 NQQESLMVQKE
-139 SVQKDLYQMAQRTRQ
+139 LYRMAIDTRQ
-154 EYGATAQLYTS
+154 AYASTATLYAS
-165 VARNAS
+165 VARNSS
-171 ELGKSTSEILAF
+171 ELGKSAEDVLGF
-183 TEDVSMAMMIGGG
+183 TEDVSRAMMIGGG
-196 SAASQQAALVQLG
+196 SAASQQAALIQLG

-221 LNSIMEQAPRLSKLI
+221 LNSIMEQAPRLAKAI
-236 AEGMGTTVGKL
+236 AEGMGTTIGQLRVLGKEGKL
-247 REMGKDGKLTALDI
+247 TAIDVFDAIRKSSEKLKREMGK
-261 FNAIRKG
+261 
-268 SERLKMEMGMI
+268 I
-279 PWTVDQA
+279 PWTVNQA
-286 VTKMRNSMQRFFS
+286 GVRVSNALGNLFS
-299 GVEERTG
+299 KLEKKTGV
-306 AVSSIAEGFARISS
+306 VSSIAKGFASIGD
-320 YIDDID
+320 YIDNID
-326 IDGFVAGFR
+326 IDNFVAGFQ

-359 LKDVVLGIKD
+359 LKDVILGIKD

-381 RSGSMRSIAMAIVP
+381 RSGSARSIAMAIVP

-401 IAAAIAVVILAIQDF
+401 IAAAIAIVILAIQDL
-416 YTWIEGGD
+416 YVWIEGGD
-424 SIIGRH
+424 SVIGRH
-430 LGKWEEFVTSCKT
+430 VGSW
-443 TWDTATQSIKDF
+443 KDF
-455 LNMRVIDILSLAIDK
+455 IKELSRRWEQWKDEFSKSIAPLLSAIQPFINTFKDIVNWIDSCISK
-470 IGEFQDKIAKLN
+470 FESFQAKIAAWNPRKKLSEFGDW
-482 VRKRVGEWWDENV
+482 VGNIYLGG
-495 SDPANKFVFG
+495 ANKNTGNDYIAKSV
-505 VLNGAHVKGPQLS
+505 A
-518 PSQQEAYLGKGLLRT
+518 R
-533 SNRNF
+533 SNTRNYS
-538 ADNRTNI
+538 DQSTHTNNI
-545 NNVSVYAKTNA
+545 NIFAKTNA

-564 VVNAITPA
+564 VANAIEPA

-578 LDSGFGYGFPDVEDN
+578 LSSGFDYDFPILEDN

>member
-1 MKLRELLIGI
+1 MKIRELLVGI

-77 RGANEELHKMDSTL
+77 RGTNEELHKMDSTL

-106 VTLSLGNI
+106 VSFSLGNI

-129 LVTSSQKEAV
+129 IVTSSQKEAV

-154 EYGATAQLYTS
+154 EYGATVQLYTS

-279 PWTVDQA
+279 PWTVDQS

-320 YIDDID
+320 YIDGID

-350 NSLLTGMKL
+350 NSLLSGMKL

-430 LGKWEEFVTSCKT
+430 VGSW
-443 TWDTATQSIKDF
+443 KDF
-455 LNMRVIDILSLAIDK
+455 IKELSRRWEQYKDEFSKSIAPLVSAIQPFINTFKDIANW
-470 IGEFQDKIAKLN
+470 IGNCISKFESFQAKIAAWNPRKKLSEFGDWIGN
-482 VRKRVGEWWDENV
+482 IYLGG
-495 SDPANKFVFG
+495 ANKNTGNDHIAKSV
-505 VLNGAHVKGPQLS
+505 A
-518 PSQQEAYLGKGLLRT
+518 R
-533 SNRNF
+533 SNTRNYS
-538 ADNRTNI
+538 DQSTHTNNI
-545 NNVSVYAKTNA
+545 NIYAKTNA

-564 VVNAITPA
+564 VANAITPDD
-572 NGYEFD
+572 GYKFD
-578 LDSGFGYGFPDVEDN
+578 LGSGFDYGFPDTEG

>member
-119 EYKTISGQVK
+119 EWKVVNGQVALTTK
-129 LVTSSQKEAV
+129 NQQESLMVQKE
-139 SVQKDLYQMAQRTRQ
+139 LYRMAIDTRQ
-154 EYGATAQLYTS
+154 AYASTATLYAS
-165 VARNAS
+165 VARNSS
-171 ELGKSTSEILAF
+171 ELGKSAEDVLGF
-183 TEDVSMAMMIGGG
+183 TEDVSRAMMIGGG
-196 SAASQQAALVQLG
+196 SAASQQAALIQLG

-221 LNSIMEQAPRLSKLI
+221 LNSIMEQAPRLAKAI
-236 AEGMGTTVGKL
+236 AEGMGTTIGQLRVLGKEGKL
-247 REMGKDGKLTALDI
+247 TAIDVFDAIRKSSEKLKREMGK
-261 FNAIRKG
+261 
-268 SERLKMEMGMI
+268 I
-279 PWTVDQA
+279 PWTVNQA
-286 VTKMRNSMQRFFS
+286 GVRVSNALGNLFS
-299 GVEERTG
+299 KLEKKTGV
-306 AVSSIAEGFARISS
+306 VSSIAKGFASIGD
-320 YIDDID
+320 YIDNID
-326 IDGFVAGFR
+326 IDNFVAGFQ

-359 LKDVVLGIKD
+359 LKDVILGIKD

-381 RSGSMRSIAMAIVP
+381 RSGSARSIAMAILP
-395 FAKFAL
+395 FAKIAL
-401 IAAAIAVVILAIQDF
+401 IAAAIAIVILAIQDL
-416 YTWIEGGD
+416 YVWIQGGD

-430 LGKWEEFVTSCKT
+430 VGSW
-443 TWDTATQSIKDF
+443 KDF
-455 LNMRVIDILSLAIDK
+455 IKELSRRWEQLKDEFSKSIAPLVSAIQPFINTFKDIVNWIDRCISK
-470 IGEFQDKIAKLN
+470 FESFQAKIAAWNPRKKLSEFGDW
-482 VRKRVGEWWDENV
+482 VGNIYLGG
-495 SDPANKFVFG
+495 ANKNTGNDYIAKSV
-505 VLNGAHVKGPQLS
+505 A
-518 PSQQEAYLGKGLLRT
+518 R
-533 SNRNF
+533 SNTRNYS
-538 ADNRTNI
+538 DQSTHTNNI
-545 NNVSVYAKTNA
+545 NIFAKTNA

-564 VVNAITPA
+564 VANAIEPA

-578 LDSGFGYGFPDVEDN
+578 LSSGFDYDFPILEDN

>member
-119 EYKTISGQVK
+119 EWKVVNGQVALTTK
-129 LVTSSQKEAV
+129 NQQESLMVQKE
-139 SVQKDLYQMAQRTRQ
+139 LYRMAIDTRQ
-154 EYGATAQLYTS
+154 AYASTATLYAS
-165 VARNAS
+165 VARNSS
-171 ELGKSTSEILAF
+171 ELGKSAEDVLGF
-183 TEDVSMAMMIGGG
+183 TEDVSRAMMIGGG
-196 SAASQQAALVQLG
+196 SAASQQAALIQLG

-221 LNSIMEQAPRLSKLI
+221 LNSIMEQAPRLAKAI
-236 AEGMGTTVGKL
+236 AEGMGTTIGQLRVLGKEGKL
-247 REMGKDGKLTALDI
+247 TAIDVFDAIRKSSEKLKREMGK
-261 FNAIRKG
+261 
-268 SERLKMEMGMI
+268 I
-279 PWTVDQA
+279 PWTVNQA
-286 VTKMRNSMQRFFS
+286 GLRVSNALGNLFS
-299 GVEERTG
+299 KLEKKTG
-306 AVSSIAEGFARISS
+306 IVSSIAKGFASIGD
-320 YIDDID
+320 YIDNID
-326 IDGFVAGFR
+326 IDNFVAGFQ

-359 LKDVVLGIKD
+359 LKDVILGIKD

-381 RSGSMRSIAMAIVP
+381 RSGSARSIAMAIVP

-401 IAAAIAVVILAIQDF
+401 IAAAIAIVILAIQDL
-416 YTWIEGGD
+416 YVWIEGGD
-424 SIIGRH
+424 SVIGRH
-430 LGKWEEFVTSCKT
+430 VGSW
-443 TWDTATQSIKDF
+443 KDF
-455 LNMRVIDILSLAIDK
+455 IKELSRRWEQWKDEFSKSIAPLVSAIQPFINTFKDIVNWIDSCISK
-470 IGEFQDKIAKLN
+470 FESFQAKIAAWNPRKKLSEFGDW
-482 VRKRVGEWWDENV
+482 VGNIYLGG
-495 SDPANKFVFG
+495 ANKNTGNDYIAKSV
-505 VLNGAHVKGPQLS
+505 A
-518 PSQQEAYLGKGLLRT
+518 R
-533 SNRNF
+533 SNTRNYS
-538 ADNRTNI
+538 DQSTHTNNI
-545 NNVSVYAKTNA
+545 NIFAKTNA

-564 VVNAITPA
+564 VANAITPA

>member
-119 EYKTISGQVK
+119 EWKVVNGQVALTTK
-129 LVTSSQKEAV
+129 NQQESLMVQKE
-139 SVQKDLYQMAQRTRQ
+139 LYRMAIDTRQ
-154 EYGATAQLYTS
+154 AYASTATLYAS
-165 VARNAS
+165 VARNSS
-171 ELGKSTSEILAF
+171 ELGKSAEDVLGF
-183 TEDVSMAMMIGGG
+183 TEDVSRAMMIGGG
-196 SAASQQAALVQLG
+196 SAASQQAALIQLG

-221 LNSIMEQAPRLSKLI
+221 LNSIMEQAPRLAKAI
-236 AEGMGTTVGKL
+236 AEGMGTTIGQLRVLGKEGKL
-247 REMGKDGKLTALDI
+247 TAIDVFDAIRKSSEKLKREMGK
-261 FNAIRKG
+261 
-268 SERLKMEMGMI
+268 I
-279 PWTVDQA
+279 PWTVNQA
-286 VTKMRNSMQRFFS
+286 GVRVSNALGNLFS
-299 GVEERTG
+299 KLEKKTGV
-306 AVSSIAEGFARISS
+306 VSSIAKGVASIGD
-320 YIDDID
+320 YIDNID
-326 IDGFVAGFR
+326 IDNFVAGFQ

-359 LKDVVLGIKD
+359 LKDVILGIKD

-381 RSGSMRSIAMAIVP
+381 RSGSARSIAMAIVP

-401 IAAAIAVVILAIQDF
+401 IAAAIAIVILAIQDL
-416 YTWIEGGD
+416 YVWIEGGD
-424 SIIGRH
+424 SVIGRH
-430 LGKWEEFVTSCKT
+430 VGSW
-443 TWDTATQSIKDF
+443 KDF
-455 LNMRVIDILSLAIDK
+455 IKELSRRWEQWKDEFSKSIAPLVSAIQPFINTFKDIVNWIDSCISK
-470 IGEFQDKIAKLN
+470 FESFQAKIAAWNPRKKLSEFGDW
-482 VRKRVGEWWDENV
+482 VGNIYLGG
-495 SDPANKFVFG
+495 ANKNTGNDYIAKSV
-505 VLNGAHVKGPQLS
+505 A
-518 PSQQEAYLGKGLLRT
+518 R
-533 SNRNF
+533 SNTRNYS
-538 ADNRTNI
+538 DQSTHTNNI
-545 NNVSVYAKTNA
+545 NIFAKTNA

-564 VVNAITPA
+564 VANAIEPA

-578 LDSGFGYGFPDVEDN
+578 LSSGFDYDFPILEDN

>member
-119 EYKTISGQVK
+119 EWKVVNGQVALTTK
-129 LVTSSQKEAV
+129 NQQESLMVQKE
-139 SVQKDLYQMAQRTRQ
+139 LYRMAIDTRQ
-154 EYGATAQLYTS
+154 AYASTATLYAS
-165 VARNAS
+165 VARNSS
-171 ELGKSTSEILAF
+171 ELGKSAEDVLGF
-183 TEDVSMAMMIGGG
+183 TEDVSRAMMIGGG
-196 SAASQQAALVQLG
+196 SAASQQAALIQLG

-221 LNSIMEQAPRLSKLI
+221 LNSIMEQAPRLAKAI
-236 AEGMGTTVGKL
+236 AEGMGTTIGQLRVLGKEGKL
-247 REMGKDGKLTALDI
+247 TAIDVFDAIRKSSEKLKREMGK
-261 FNAIRKG
+261 N
-268 SERLKMEMGMI
+268 
-279 PWTVDQA
+279 PWTVNQA
-286 VTKMRNSMQRFFS
+286 GVRVSNALGNLFS
-299 GVEERTG
+299 KLEKKTGV
-306 AVSSIAEGFARISS
+306 VSSIAKGFASIGD
-320 YIDDID
+320 YIDNID
-326 IDGFVAGFR
+326 IDNFVAGFQ

-359 LKDVVLGIKD
+359 LKDVILGIKD

-381 RSGSMRSIAMAIVP
+381 RSGSARSIAMAILP
-395 FAKFAL
+395 FAKIAL
-401 IAAAIAVVILAIQDF
+401 IAAAIAIVILAIQDL
-416 YTWIEGGD
+416 YVWIQGGD

-430 LGKWEEFVTSCKT
+430 VGSW
-443 TWDTATQSIKDF
+443 KDF
-455 LNMRVIDILSLAIDK
+455 IKELSRRWEQWKDEFSKSIAPLVSAIQPFINTFKDIVNWIDSCISK
-470 IGEFQDKIAKLN
+470 FESFQAKIAAWNPRKKLSEFGDW
-482 VRKRVGEWWDENV
+482 VGNIYLGG
-495 SDPANKFVFG
+495 ANKNTGNDYIAKSV
-505 VLNGAHVKGPQLS
+505 A
-518 PSQQEAYLGKGLLRT
+518 R
-533 SNRNF
+533 SNTRNYS
-538 ADNRTNI
+538 DQSTHTNNI
-545 NNVSVYAKTNA
+545 NIFAKTNA

-564 VVNAITPA
+564 VANAIEPA

-578 LDSGFGYGFPDVEDN
+578 LSSGFDYDFPILEDN

>member
-119 EYKTISGQVK
+119 EWKVVNGQVALTTK
-129 LVTSSQKEAV
+129 NQQESLMVQKE
-139 SVQKDLYQMAQRTRQ
+139 LYRMAIDTRQ
-154 EYGATAQLYTS
+154 AYASTATLYAS
-165 VARNAS
+165 VARNSS
-171 ELGKSTSEILAF
+171 ELGKSAEDVLGF
-183 TEDVSMAMMIGGG
+183 TEDVSRAMMIGGG
-196 SAASQQAALVQLG
+196 SAASQQAALIQLG

-221 LNSIMEQAPRLSKLI
+221 LNSIMEQAPRLAKAI
-236 AEGMGTTVGKL
+236 AEGMGTTIGQLRVLGKEGKL
-247 REMGKDGKLTALDI
+247 TAIDVFDAIRKSSEKLKREMGK
-261 FNAIRKG
+261 
-268 SERLKMEMGMI
+268 I
-279 PWTVDQA
+279 PWTVNQA
-286 VTKMRNSMQRFFS
+286 GVRVSNALGNLFS
-299 GVEERTG
+299 KLEKKTGV
-306 AVSSIAEGFARISS
+306 VSSIAKGFASIGD
-320 YIDDID
+320 YIDNID
-326 IDGFVAGFR
+326 IDNFVAGFQ

-359 LKDVVLGIKD
+359 LKDVILGIKN

-381 RSGSMRSIAMAIVP
+381 RSGSARSIAMAIVP

-401 IAAAIAVVILAIQDF
+401 IAAAIAIVILAIQDL
-416 YTWIEGGD
+416 YVWIEGGD
-424 SIIGRH
+424 SVIGRH
-430 LGKWEEFVTSCKT
+430 VGSW
-443 TWDTATQSIKDF
+443 KDF
-455 LNMRVIDILSLAIDK
+455 IKELSRRWEQWKDEFSKSIAPLVSAIQPFINTFKDIVNWIDSCISK
-470 IGEFQDKIAKLN
+470 FESFQAKIAAWNPRKKLSEFGDW
-482 VRKRVGEWWDENV
+482 VGNIYLGG
-495 SDPANKFVFG
+495 ANKNTGNDYIAKSV
-505 VLNGAHVKGPQLS
+505 A
-518 PSQQEAYLGKGLLRT
+518 R
-533 SNRNF
+533 SNTRNYS
-538 ADNRTNI
+538 DQSTHTNNI
-545 NNVSVYAKTNA
+545 NIFAKTNA

-564 VVNAITPA
+564 VANAIEPA

-578 LDSGFGYGFPDVEDN
+578 LSSGFDYDFPILEDN

>member
-119 EYKTISGQVK
+119 EWKVVNGQVALTTK
-129 LVTSSQKEAV
+129 NQQESLMVQKE
-139 SVQKDLYQMAQRTRQ
+139 LYRMAIDTRQ
-154 EYGATAQLYTS
+154 AYASTATLYAS
-165 VARNAS
+165 VARNSS
-171 ELGKSTSEILAF
+171 ELGKSAEDVLGF
-183 TEDVSMAMMIGGG
+183 TEDVSRAMMIGGG
-196 SAASQQAALVQLG
+196 SAASQQAALIQLG

-221 LNSIMEQAPRLSKLI
+221 LNSIMEQAPRLAKAI
-236 AEGMGTTVGKL
+236 AEGMGTTIGQLRVLGKEGKL
-247 REMGKDGKLTALDI
+247 TAIDVFDAIRKSSEKLKREMGK
-261 FNAIRKG
+261 
-268 SERLKMEMGMI
+268 I
-279 PWTVDQA
+279 PWTVNQA
-286 VTKMRNSMQRFFS
+286 GVRVSNALGNLFS
-299 GVEERTG
+299 KLEKKTG
-306 AVSSIAEGFARISS
+306 IVSSIAKGFASIGD
-320 YIDDID
+320 YIDNID
-326 IDGFVAGFR
+326 IDNFVAGFQ

-359 LKDVVLGIKD
+359 LKDVILWIKD

-381 RSGSMRSIAMAIVP
+381 RSGSARSIAMAIVP

-401 IAAAIAVVILAIQDF
+401 IAAAIAIVILAIQDL
-416 YTWIEGGD
+416 YVWIEGGD
-424 SIIGRH
+424 SVIGRH
-430 LGKWEEFVTSCKT
+430 VGSW
-443 TWDTATQSIKDF
+443 KDF
-455 LNMRVIDILSLAIDK
+455 IKELSRRWEQWKDEFSKSIAPLVSAIQPFINTFKDIVNWIDSCISK
-470 IGEFQDKIAKLN
+470 FESFQAKIAAWNPRKKLSEFGDW
-482 VRKRVGEWWDENV
+482 VGNIYLGG
-495 SDPANKFVFG
+495 ANKNTGNDYIAKSV
-505 VLNGAHVKGPQLS
+505 A
-518 PSQQEAYLGKGLLRT
+518 R
-533 SNRNF
+533 SNTRNYS
-538 ADNRTNI
+538 DQSTHTNNI
-545 NNVSVYAKTNA
+545 NIFAKTNA

-564 VVNAITPA
+564 VANAIEPA

-578 LDSGFGYGFPDVEDN
+578 LSSGFDYDFPILEDN

>member
-119 EYKTISGQVK
+119 EWKVVNGQVALTTK
-129 LVTSSQKEAV
+129 NQQESLMVQKE
-139 SVQKDLYQMAQRTRQ
+139 LYRMAIDTRQ
-154 EYGATAQLYTS
+154 AYASTATLYAS
-165 VARNAS
+165 VARNSS
-171 ELGKSTSEILAF
+171 ELGKSAEDVLGF
-183 TEDVSMAMMIGGG
+183 TEDVSRAMMIGGG
-196 SAASQQAALVQLG
+196 SAASQQAALIQLG

-221 LNSIMEQAPRLSKLI
+221 LNSIMEQAPRLAKAI
-236 AEGMGTTVGKL
+236 AEGMGTTIGQLRVLGKEGKL
-247 REMGKDGKLTALDI
+247 TAIDVFDAIRKSSEKLKREMGK
-261 FNAIRKG
+261 
-268 SERLKMEMGMI
+268 I
-279 PWTVDQA
+279 PWTVNQA
-286 VTKMRNSMQRFFS
+286 GVRVSNALGNLFS
-299 GVEERTG
+299 KLEKKTG
-306 AVSSIAEGFARISS
+306 IVSSIAKGFASIGD
-320 YIDDID
+320 YIDNID
-326 IDGFVAGFR
+326 IDNFVAGFQ

-359 LKDVVLGIKD
+359 LKDVILGIKD

-381 RSGSMRSIAMAIVP
+381 RSGSARSIAMAIVP

-401 IAAAIAVVILAIQDF
+401 IAAAIAIVILAIQDL
-416 YTWIEGGD
+416 YVWIEGGD
-424 SIIGRH
+424 SVIGRH
-430 LGKWEEFVTSCKT
+430 VGSW
-443 TWDTATQSIKDF
+443 KDF
-455 LNMRVIDILSLAIDK
+455 IKELSRRWEQLKDEFSKSIAPLVSAIQPFINTFKDIVNWIDSCISK
-470 IGEFQDKIAKLN
+470 FESFQAKIAAWNPRKKLSEFGDW
-482 VRKRVGEWWDENV
+482 VGNIYIGG
-495 SDPANKFVFG
+495 ANKK
-505 VLNGAHVKGPQLS
+505 NGNDYIAKSV
-518 PSQQEAYLGKGLLRT
+518 AR
-533 SNRNF
+533 SNTRNYS
-538 ADNRTNI
+538 DQSTHTNNI
-545 NNVSVYAKTNA
+545 NIFAKTNA

-564 VVNAITPA
+564 VANAIEPA

-578 LDSGFGYGFPDVEDN
+578 LSSGFDYDFPILEDN

>member
-119 EYKTISGQVK
+119 EWKVVNGQVALTTK
-129 LVTSSQKEAV
+129 NQQESLMVQKE
-139 SVQKDLYQMAQRTRQ
+139 LYRMAIDTRQ
-154 EYGATAQLYTS
+154 AYASTATLYAS
-165 VARNAS
+165 VARNSS
-171 ELGKSTSEILAF
+171 ELGKSAEDVLGF
-183 TEDVSMAMMIGGG
+183 TEDVSRAMMIGGG
-196 SAASQQAALVQLG
+196 SAASQQAALIQLG

-221 LNSIMEQAPRLSKLI
+221 LNSIMEQAPRLAKAI
-236 AEGMGTTVGKL
+236 AEGMGTTIGQLRVLGK
-247 REMGKDGKLTALDI
+247 EGKLTAIDV
-261 FNAIRKG
+261 FNAIRKS
-268 SERLKMEMGMI
+268 SEKLKREMGKI
-279 PWTVDQA
+279 PWTVNQA
-286 VTKMRNSMQRFFS
+286 GVRVSNALGNLFS
-299 GVEERTG
+299 KLEKKTG
-306 AVSSIAEGFARISS
+306 IVSSIAKGFASIGD
-320 YIDDID
+320 YIDNID
-326 IDGFVAGFR
+326 IDNFVAGFQ

-359 LKDVVLGIKD
+359 LKDVILGIKD

-381 RSGSMRSIAMAIVP
+381 RSGSARSIAMAIVP

-401 IAAAIAVVILAIQDF
+401 IAAAIAIVILAIQDL
-416 YTWIEGGD
+416 YVWIEGGD
-424 SIIGRH
+424 SVIGRH
-430 LGKWEEFVTSCKT
+430 VGSW
-443 TWDTATQSIKDF
+443 KDF
-455 LNMRVIDILSLAIDK
+455 IKELSRRWEQLKDEFSKSIAPLVSAIQPFINTFKDIVNWIDSCISK
-470 IGEFQDKIAKLN
+470 FESFQAKIAAWNPRKKLSEFGDW
-482 VRKRVGEWWDENV
+482 VGNIYLGG
-495 SDPANKFVFG
+495 ANKNTGNDYIAKSV
-505 VLNGAHVKGPQLS
+505 A
-518 PSQQEAYLGKGLLRT
+518 R
-533 SNRNF
+533 SNTRNYS
-538 ADNRTNI
+538 DQSTHTNNI
-545 NNVSVYAKTNA
+545 NIFAKTNA

-564 VVNAITPA
+564 VANAIEPA

-578 LDSGFGYGFPDVEDN
+578 LSSGFDYDFPILEDN

>member
-31 KNLSEVGTA
+31 KNLSAVGTA

-119 EYKTISGQVK
+119 EWKVVNGQVALTTK
-129 LVTSSQKEAV
+129 NQQESLMVQKE
-139 SVQKDLYQMAQRTRQ
+139 LYRMAIDTRQ
-154 EYGATAQLYTS
+154 AYASTATLYAS
-165 VARNAS
+165 VARNSS
-171 ELGKSTSEILAF
+171 ELGKSAEDVLGF
-183 TEDVSMAMMIGGG
+183 TEDVSRAMMIGGG
-196 SAASQQAALVQLG
+196 GAASQQAALIQLG

-221 LNSIMEQAPRLSKLI
+221 LNSIMEQAPRLAKAI
-236 AEGMGTTVGKL
+236 AEGMGTTIGQLRVLGKEGKL
-247 REMGKDGKLTALDI
+247 TAIDVFDAIRKSSEKLKREMGK
-261 FNAIRKG
+261 
-268 SERLKMEMGMI
+268 I
-279 PWTVDQA
+279 PWTVNQA
-286 VTKMRNSMQRFFS
+286 GVRVSNALGNLFS
-299 GVEERTG
+299 KLEKKTGV
-306 AVSSIAEGFARISS
+306 VSSIAKGFASIGD
-320 YIDDID
+320 YIDNID
-326 IDGFVAGFR
+326 IDNFVAGFQ

-359 LKDVVLGIKD
+359 LKDVILGIKD

-381 RSGSMRSIAMAIVP
+381 RSGSARSIAMAILP
-395 FAKFAL
+395 FAKIAL
-401 IAAAIAVVILAIQDF
+401 IAAAIAIVILAIQDL
-416 YTWIEGGD
+416 YVWIQGGD
-424 SIIGRH
+424 SVIGRH
-430 LGKWEEFVTSCKT
+430 VGSW
-443 TWDTATQSIKDF
+443 KDF
-455 LNMRVIDILSLAIDK
+455 IKELSRRWEQLKDEFSKSIAPLVSAIQPFINTFKDIVNWIDRCISK
-470 IGEFQDKIAKLN
+470 FESFQAKIAAWNPRKKLSEFGDW
-482 VRKRVGEWWDENV
+482 VGNIYLGG
-495 SDPANKFVFG
+495 ANKNTGNDYIAKSV
-505 VLNGAHVKGPQLS
+505 A
-518 PSQQEAYLGKGLLRT
+518 R
-533 SNRNF
+533 SNTRNYS
-538 ADNRTNI
+538 DQSTHTNNI
-545 NNVSVYAKTNA
+545 NIFAKTNA

-564 VVNAITPA
+564 VANAIEPA

-578 LDSGFGYGFPDVEDN
+578 LSSGFDYDFPILEDN

>member
-119 EYKTISGQVK
+119 EWKVVNGQVALTTK
-129 LVTSSQKEAV
+129 NQQESLMVQKE
-139 SVQKDLYQMAQRTRQ
+139 LYRMAIDTRQ
-154 EYGATAQLYTS
+154 AYASTATLYAS
-165 VARNAS
+165 VARNSS
-171 ELGKSTSEILAF
+171 ELGKSAEDVLGF
-183 TEDVSMAMMIGGG
+183 TEDVSRAMMIGGG
-196 SAASQQAALVQLG
+196 SAASQQAALIQLG

-221 LNSIMEQAPRLSKLI
+221 LNSIMEQAPRLAKAI
-236 AEGMGTTVGKL
+236 AEGMGTTIGQLRVLGKEGKL
-247 REMGKDGKLTALDI
+247 TAIDVFDAIRKSSEKLKREMGK
-261 FNAIRKG
+261 
-268 SERLKMEMGMI
+268 I
-279 PWTVDQA
+279 PWTVNQA
-286 VTKMRNSMQRFFS
+286 GVRVSNALGNLFS
-299 GVEERTG
+299 KLEKKTG
-306 AVSSIAEGFARISS
+306 IVSSIAKGFASIGD
-320 YIDDID
+320 YIDNID
-326 IDGFVAGFR
+326 IDNFVAGFQ

-359 LKDVVLGIKD
+359 LKDVILGIKD

-381 RSGSMRSIAMAIVP
+381 RSGSARSIAMAILP
-395 FAKFAL
+395 FAKIAL
-401 IAAAIAVVILAIQDF
+401 IAAAIAIVILAIQDF
-416 YTWIEGGD
+416 YVWIQGGD

-430 LGKWEEFVTSCKT
+430 VGSWKNFIKELSRRWEQLKDEFSK
-443 TWDTATQSIKDF
+443 SIAPLVSAIQPFINTFKDIV
-455 LNMRVIDILSLAIDK
+455 NWIDRCISK
-470 IGEFQDKIAKLN
+470 FESFQAKIAAWNPRKKLSEFGDW
-482 VRKRVGEWWDENV
+482 VGNIYLGG
-495 SDPANKFVFG
+495 ANKNTGNDYIAKSV
-505 VLNGAHVKGPQLS
+505 A
-518 PSQQEAYLGKGLLRT
+518 R
-533 SNRNF
+533 SNTRNYS
-538 ADNRTNI
+538 DQSTHTNNI
-545 NNVSVYAKTNA
+545 NIFARTNA

-564 VVNAITPA
+564 VANAIEPA

-578 LDSGFGYGFPDVEDN
+578 LSSGFDYDFPILEDN